1 MATPD
6 FGRLPEFSGSPSS
19 WRSWYGRLQFF
30 FEANEITDASKKR
43 AHLLTLCGEQTY
55 DIVCALVQPKQPNQ
69 VSYEDIVKMLK
80 AHFDPQ
86 PSEVFCRARFQRRDQ
101 KHDETVSD
109 YVTALK
115 KLAADCNFGT
125 SADTAANPTM
135 LPMDVM
141 LRDRFVC
148 GLRNEQVQQRLF
160 AEKDLTFKKAFDLAL
175 RAENAIE
182 DQKRVKTEFK
192 EFHESCISTCK
203 IDNQG
208 HSSASAQKKK
218 QRCWR
223 CNALHNPDTCKFQT
237 VSCNYC
243 KKRGHIEKACLKKRK
258 EAKTSNSIEYPQQG
272 TSTAASAPVSTQQ
285 DSSDVALYELNTVTN
300 AFSTQKVMT
309 RLRVHGKFL
318 DFEVDSGAACT
329 LISEVTF
336 KATWTDDRPRLQTD
350 NMLLRTWSGQSLR
363 VLGCATV
370 IVTHGNKTMTLPL
383 VVIKGAGCNLLGR
396 NWFPHLG
403 IQITGINDVSG
414 DELVSKL
421 LDKYQSVFD
430 EDISGHI
437 GPAVQLDLV
446 EGAKPKFLKARPVP
460 FALRSAVEAELD
472 RLQSQGIIEPA
483 QHSDWATPLVLVRK
497 KNGSLRICGDYRCTV
512 NQVSKK
518 ADYPLPST
526 DEVLSHLRGGKVFS
540 TLDLAQAYQQ
550 LHVTPETAEILTLNT
565 LKGLYRVK
573 RLPFGISA
581 APAIFQRF
589 METMLSGI
597 TGVCAYLDDVI
608 ISGKDATEHAER
620 LEEVLKR
627 LRNYNLRLGKNKCC
641 FAVRQVFFLGHR
653 IDETGVHTNEEKV
666 RAITDAPAP
675 NCKQALQSFLGMLAF
690 YDRFLKNR
698 ATVASCLYQLLQK
711 DATWRWETKHQEAFD
726 KLKALLLSQTVLA
739 HYDEQKELLVSCD
752 ASPYGIGAVLSQRD
766 DQNREAPIA
775 FASRTL
781 GPAERKYAQLDRE
794 GLAVV
799 FAAHKFHKYIAGRK
813 VTFVTDHQPLLGIL
827 GPQKPTAQVLSPR
840 MTRWCIKL
848 SAYDYSIIYRRGKNH
863 QNADALS
870 RLPLQERL
878 DEPWPPGDVLLFEA
892 LSRPP
897 LTAAEIARLT
907 QQDSIMQRLYKAVQD
922 GTVEKLTGDEFAP
935 YRRRAT
941 ALALQRECITLG
953 SRVIIPSSARSRVL
967 ALLHAGH
974 RGMVAMKKCAR
985 SYVWWPGMDKVI
997 EETVRQCREC
1007 QATQKSPPKAPI
1019 PTWDRPQTAWNTVH
1033 VDFAGPL
1040 LGRTYLVVVDAY
1052 TKWVEVR
1059 HVTQATSA
1067 AVIDVLRS
1075 LFATFGIPRKVIS
1088 DNGKAFISN
1097 EIKQFYAS
1105 NGIQAAT
1112 SPAYHPA
1119 TNGQAERYVAELKR
1133 ALLKDADKSIQC
1145 RLARFLYR
1153 QHTTIH
1159 TTTGMTP
1166 ARAMFGREL
1175 LCPLDLLKRETDKR
1189 SPESQEALQKSRRF
1203 AIGDRVLIRQF
1214 LKKPDWIEGEILRRV
1229 GPRSWL
1235 VKSDQGKVRRHL
1247 NHMRKTSQ
1255 TRQTTQS
1262 RTDWSAAD
1270 DLLDATPEETPSSSA
1285 AQPPESPEMQD
1296 HTPSQPSTSQAVAT
1310 RQLRP
1315 PEVRRPPDRYGD
1327 FV

>member
-941 ALALQRECITLG
+941 ALALHRECITLG

>member
-518 ADYPLPST
+518 TDYPLPST

-941 ALALQRECITLG
+941 ALALHRECITLG

-1189 SPESQEALQKSRRF
+1189 SPESQEALQESRRF

>member
-6 FGRLPEFSGSPSS
+6 FGRLPEFSGSSGS

-30 FEANEITDASKKR
+30 FEANDITDASKKR

-55 DIVCALVQPKQPNQ
+55 DVVCALVQPKQPNQ
-69 VSYEDIVKMLK
+69 VSYDDIVEMLK

-101 KHDETVSD
+101 RHDETVSD

-125 SADTAANPTM
+125 SVDAAANPTM
-135 LPMDVM
+135 LPLDVM

-160 AEKDLTFKKAFDLAL
+160 AEKDLTFKRAFDIAL
-175 RAENAIE
+175 RAENAVE
-182 DQKRVKTEFK
+182 DQKNVKTEFK
-192 EFHESCISTCK
+192 EIHE
-203 IDNQG
+203 
-208 HSSASAQKKK
+208 
-218 QRCWR
+218 
-223 CNALHNPDTCKFQT
+223 
-237 VSCNYC
+237 
-243 KKRGHIEKACLKKRK
+243 
-258 EAKTSNSIEYPQQG
+258 
-272 TSTAASAPVSTQQ
+272 
-285 DSSDVALYELNTVTN
+285 
-300 AFSTQKVMT
+300 
-309 RLRVHGKFL
+309 
-318 DFEVDSGAACT
+318 ACT
-329 LISEVTF
+329 
-336 KATWTDDRPRLQTD
+336 
-350 NMLLRTWSGQSLR
+350 M
-363 VLGCATV
+363 
-370 IVTHGNKTMTLPL
+370 
-383 VVIKGAGCNLLGR
+383 
-396 NWFPHLG
+396 
-403 IQITGINDVSG
+403 
-414 DELVSKL
+414 
-421 LDKYQSVFD
+421 
-430 EDISGHI
+430 
-437 GPAVQLDLV
+437 
-446 EGAKPKFLKARPVP
+446 
-460 FALRSAVEAELD
+460 
-472 RLQSQGIIEPA
+472 
-483 QHSDWATPLVLVRK
+483 
-497 KNGSLRICGDYRCTV
+497 

-518 ADYPLPST
+518 ADYPLPTT

-550 LHVTPETAEILTLNT
+550 LHVTPETSEILTLNT
-565 LKGLYRVK
+565 LKGLYKVK

-627 LRNYNLRLGKNKCC
+627 LRNCNLRLGKNKCC
-641 FAVRQVFFLGHR
+641 FAVREVSFLGHR

-666 RAITDAPAP
+666 RAITNAPAP

-698 ATVASCLYQLLQK
+698 ATIASCLYQLLQK

-726 KLKALLLSQTVLA
+726 KLKRLLLSQTVLA

-781 GPAERKYAQLDRE
+781 GTAERNYAQLDRE

-827 GPQKPTAQVLSPR
+827 GPGKPTAQVLSPR

-848 SAYDYSIIYRRGKNH
+848 AAYDYNIVYRHGKNH

-870 RLPLQERL
+870 RLPLPERL

-897 LTAAEIARLT
+897 FTATEIARLT
-907 QQDSIMQRLYKAVQD
+907 QEDSILQRLYKAVQD

-941 ALALQRECITLG
+941 ALAFHRECLTLG
-953 SRVIIPSSARSRVL
+953 SRVIIPSSARSHFL

-985 SYVWWPGMDKVI
+985 SYVWWPGIDKVI

-1007 QATQKSPPKAPI
+1007 LSTQKSPPKAPI
-1019 PTWDRPQTAWNTVH
+1019 PSWDRPKTPWHTVH

-1040 LGRTYLVVVDAY
+1040 LGRTYLVVVDAH

-1067 AVIDVLRS
+1067 VVIDVLRS
-1075 LFATFGIPRKVIS
+1075 IFATFGIPRKVVS

-1097 EIKQFYAS
+1097 EIRQFYTA
-1105 NGIQAAT
+1105 NGIQATT

-1119 TNGQAERYVAELKR
+1119 TNGQAERYVAELKK
-1133 ALLKDADKSIQC
+1133 ALLRDTDKSIQC

-1159 TTTGMTP
+1159 TATGMSP

-1175 LCPLDLLKRETDKR
+1175 LCPLDLLKRETEIHI
-1189 SPESQEALQKSRRF
+1189 PESQETLTKSRRF
-1203 AIGDRVLIRQF
+1203 AVGERVLIRQF

-1235 VKSDQGKVRRHL
+1235 VKSSHGKVRRHL

-1255 TRQTTQS
+1255 TGQTTPS
-1262 RTDWSAAD
+1262 PTDWSVAD
-1270 DLLDATPEETPSSSA
+1270 DFSDTTSEETPSSSA
-1285 AQPPESPEMQD
+1285 DQRPDSLNMQNNP
-1296 HTPSQPSTSQAVAT
+1296 PSQPSTSTSQAGTT
-1310 RQLRP
+1310 RKLRP